1 MKSDKIAI
9 ISELNLRNVNYGN
22 RLQAYALN
30 FYLSTKLHIPQVD
43 SLALENFKRSEQ
55 FKYTKIGYIITKK
68 ILKKTTGLLR
78 RDGKSK
84 NSNKSEIIANRMKKF
99 DDFQTNHPEFS
110 VREISYGELIN
121 SDYDTFVVGSDVVW
135 GQLPG
140 KVNKIKFLDFKNKRD
155 FKKVS
160 YAPSFSRDFFP
171 TENRRFVKQ
180 CLDDFDAISVRDRFS
195 QRLLSEIGIKAQRV
209 CDPTLLLSKSEWSK
223 LAKKPGIKK
232 KYIFVYLLGINSQC
246 RKQIEDLAGKMNLK
260 IATIPC
266 ADENLG
272 SDVDFGD
279 YQVPA
284 CSPEEWIGLIQNA
297 EYVFTDSFH
306 GTIFSTIFGK
316 KVLAIQKVEK
326 GKSATD
332 HPPDRMMD
340 FLETIG
346 EKDKYT
352 PVPDAETLRRLK
364 WNYGDIGERIK
375 AYKDESEK
383 FLKDNLL

>member
-1 MKSDKIAI
+1 MKSDKISI

-30 FYLSTKLHIPQVD
+30 FYFSKKLHIPQVD
-43 SLALENFKRSEQ
+43 SLVLENFKRSEQ
-55 FKYTKIGYIITKK
+55 FKYTKIGYIVAKK
-68 ILKKTTGLLR
+68 IFNKTAGLLR
-78 RDGKSK
+78 EDGKNKS
-84 NSNKSEIIANRMKKF
+84 SDKSEIISDRMKKF

-110 VREISYGELIN
+110 VREISYVELIN

-140 KVNKIKFLDFKNKRD
+140 KVNKIKFLDFKNQKD

-160 YAPSFSRDFFP
+160 YAPSFSCDFFP
-171 TENRRFVKQ
+171 AENRKFVKQ
-180 CLDDFDAISVRDRFS
+180 CLEDFDAISVRDRFS
-195 QRLLSEIGIKAQRV
+195 QRLLDEIGIKAQRV

-223 LAKKPGIKK
+223 LAKKPGIKE
-232 KYIFVYLLGINSQC
+232 KYIFVYLLGINSRC
-246 RKQIEDLAGKMNLK
+246 RKEIEDLAGKMNLK

-272 SDVDFGD
+272 NDVDFGD
-279 YQVPA
+279 YQVPD

-306 GTIFSTIFGK
+306 GTIFSTIFEK

-346 EKDKYT
+346 EKDKYM
-352 PVPDAETLRRLK
+352 PVPDVEKLQKLK
-364 WNYGDIGERIK
+364 WNYGEINKKVK
-375 AYKDESEK
+375 AYKEESEK
-383 FLKDNLL
+383 FLRYNLL